1 MGLVRRRLLAGIT
14 LALALMACLSVFEPA
29 VLPTATTTPSTT
41 STSLSTTTTSTTTTT
56 TVPPT
61 TTTTI
66 DPRPPQALVEPCPAQ
81 PSTPPPIAGD
91 PVTAS
96 VEATHSLVCASTDV
110 VVAPADGDVTRATRV
125 ADALGA
131 PLVYATVDKPYDP
144 TPLGAA
150 RVWTADADVVVGG
163 PHSVLPLPDEEGQVP
178 KLAATLADGEVTDE
192 AVATAMK
199 SAEPAETLVLVSTEE
214 PLLGA
219 AVSATAEAIGGEAL
233 WVKPGDLR
241 RRRGLRPIVREATN
255 RRLVGAF
262 SEASPWQL
270 DVLAEAPELPGG
282 GHVLFPGRRLVAM
295 YGHPHTA
302 SLGVLGEQS
311 VDEAIARAA
320 EIAAAYQ
327 TDDTPV
333 IPTFE
338 IIATTATAGAGSD
351 GDYSAELSVD
361 DLQPWVEA
369 AGKAGYYVVLDL
381 QPGRTDFL
389 TQAKRYEE
397 LLRLP
402 HVGLALDPEWRLGPD
417 QRHLRQIGS
426 VSAEE
431 INTVVDWLANVV
443 RENKLPQ
450 KLLIVHQFRLTM
462 ITERQDIRTPPELA
476 VVIQMDGQGPLQTK
490 YDTWRALLAAGEGG
504 WSWGWKN
511 FYDEDRPMA
520 SPDQVLDLEP
530 QPVFISF
537 Q

>member
-1 MGLVRRRLLAGIT
+1 MVRRRLLVGIVST
-14 LALALMACLSVFEPA
+14 LLLGACLGAVELAAPASGPPPTTEP
-29 VLPTATTTPSTT
+29 TT
-41 STSLSTTTTSTTTTT
+41 SSTTTSTTA
-56 TVPPT
+56 PPT
-61 TTTTI
+61 TSTTI
-66 DPRPPQALVEPCPAQ
+66 DVHPPRALIQPCPPQSP
-81 PSTPPPIAGD
+81 TPPPITGD

-96 VEATHSLVCASTDV
+96 VETAHSLVCSATDV
-110 VVAPADGDVTRATRV
+110 VVAPAHGDVVTATRV
-125 ADALGA
+125 ADAIGA
-131 PLVYATVDKPYDP
+131 PLVYATADQPYDP

-150 RVWTADADVVVGG
+150 RVWTSDADVVVGG
-163 PHSVLPLPDEEGQVP
+163 MHSILPYPEDEGQEPNLVP
-178 KLAATLADGEVTDE
+178 TAADGEVADE
-192 AVATAMK
+192 EIVATVEA
-199 SAEPAETLVLVSTEE
+199 AEPAETVVLVSAEE
-214 PLLGA
+214 PLLGV
-219 AVSATAEAIGGEAL
+219 AVSATAEAVGGEAL
-233 WVKPGDLR
+233 WAKPGDLR
-241 RRRGLRPIVREATN
+241 RRRLLRPVVRESTN

-270 DVLAEAPELPGG
+270 DVLADAPELPGG

-302 SLGVLGEQS
+302 SLGVLGEQP
-311 VDEAIARAA
+311 VDEAVARAA

-333 IPTFE
+333 LPTFE
-338 IIATTATAGAGSD
+338 IIATTATAGAGED

-361 DLQPWVEA
+361 DLRPWVEA
-369 AGKAGYYVVLDL
+369 AAEAGYYVVLDL

-417 QRHLRQIGS
+417 QRHLQQIGS
-426 VSAEE
+426 VSAKE
-431 INTVVDWLANVV
+431 INTVVDWLAGIV
-443 RENKLPQ
+443 RDDHLPQ
-450 KLLIVHQFRLTM
+450 KLLVVHQFRLSM
-462 ITERQDIRTPPELA
+462 ITEREEIRTPPELA

-490 YDTWRALLAAGEGG
+490 YDTWNALLAAGEGG
-504 WSWGWKN
+504 WRWGWKN

-520 SPDQVLDLEP
+520 TPEQVLDLEP